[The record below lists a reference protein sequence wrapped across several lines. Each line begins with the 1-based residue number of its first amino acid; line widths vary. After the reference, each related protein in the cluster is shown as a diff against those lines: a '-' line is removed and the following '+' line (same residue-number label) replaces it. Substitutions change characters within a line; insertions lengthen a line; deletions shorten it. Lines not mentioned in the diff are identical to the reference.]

1 MEGQRNI
8 AAVWPRGALLKCHK
22 VQHQLNHTS
31 SKRKWGGHFMWL
43 QQQKRGH
50 CFPVPHLFKSAP
62 IEFVLVAL
70 PAFLSRIVRQPWSWP
85 TDRLAHLYFF
95 FVARFF
101 FLKPPSRSL
110 HLSPPSCRVCIW
122 ASSWCLP
129 LLVRPRWQNFLWAVK
144 DIWNVLWIENQ
155 WLLFL
160 CCWEALVLQH
170 LNWFHLFENP
180 WGTIHHN
187 ITEGRA
193 KHQCRCRR

>member
-1 MEGQRNI
+1 MFLRSGHRRALKINLRFTLGGRRYKKSSFLQINDFPHARTVRTSTKTTTTTSTYLEGQRNI

-50 CFPVPHLFKSAP
+50 CFPLPHLFKSAP

-101 FLKPPSRSL
+101 F
-110 HLSPPSCRVCIW
+110 
-122 ASSWCLP
+122 
-129 LLVRPRWQNFLWAVK
+129 F
-144 DIWNVLWIENQ
+144 
-155 WLLFL
+155 
-160 CCWEALVLQH
+160 
-170 LNWFHLFENP
+170 
-180 WGTIHHN
+180 
-187 ITEGRA
+187 
-193 KHQCRCRR
+193 

>member
-31 SKRKWGGHFMWL
+31 SERKWGGILCGFNNKNAATVFPFHTCSKVHQSNSFSWL
-43 QQQKRGH
+43 
-50 CFPVPHLFKSAP
+50 FPHSFHESFANHGPGPP
-62 IEFVLVAL
+62 IVWLTCIF
-70 PAFLSRIVRQPWSWP
+70 FLSLV
-85 TDRLAHLYFF
+85 
-95 FVARFF
+95 FF
-101 FLKPPSRSL
+101 FLKLPSRSL

-187 ITEGRA
+187 ITEGQA